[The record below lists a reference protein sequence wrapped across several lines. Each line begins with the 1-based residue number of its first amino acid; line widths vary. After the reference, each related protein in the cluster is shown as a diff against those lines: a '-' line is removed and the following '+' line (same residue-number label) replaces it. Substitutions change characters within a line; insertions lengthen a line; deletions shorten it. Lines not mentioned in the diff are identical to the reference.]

1 MIKLDPQMISYTLV
15 PATSSPPNT
24 KSYRVI
30 NDMPQI
36 PKAVH
41 DAKVTIEI
49 ELTDFENGVEALVH
63 APLGIVQ
70 KGDWKIEGKEATVLP
85 TIAAELNSGSLFI
98 WAINGYFVGI
108 AAVQPMYGQF
118 SDIYG
123 RRWPMLISVAIFALG
138 SGLCGGAT
146 STVMLIAAR
155 VVQGLGAGGIFALVE
170 IIVADLVPLRE
181 RQQFMAA
188 IQAFFALGT
197 FVGPVIGGTI
207 VTSWLSFFLP
217 VYFQVLLEVTP
228 EMSGAYLLATVI
240 PLMPAAMFG
249 GWYITKTGRYKP
261 ALIAGWVSFSLAA
274 GLFTTLDSTSS
285 PGKWIVFQAFGGI
298 GGGLILTTTIPAI
311 QGSLEEKD
319 VGLATAIWS
328 FVRSLGT
335 IWGGAI
341 PAVIF
346 SSRFDE
352 LSYRISDPAV
362 RSLLER
368 GGAYEHAIA
377 SFTQSF
383 NDNPILKAQII
394 DVYTEALKRVW
405 QVLIAFTL
413 AEYGLKVKE
422 KDEDGV

>member
-1 MIKLDPQMISYTLV
+1 
-15 PATSSPPNT
+15 
-24 KSYRVI
+24 
-30 NDMPQI
+30 
-36 PKAVH
+36 
-41 DAKVTIEI
+41 
-49 ELTDFENGVEALVH
+49 
-63 APLGIVQ
+63 
-70 KGDWKIEGKEATVLP
+70 
-85 TIAAELNSGSLFI
+85 
-98 WAINGYFVGI
+98 
-108 AAVQPMYGQF
+108 
-118 SDIYG
+118 
-123 RRWPMLISVAIFALG
+123 
-138 SGLCGGAT
+138 
-146 STVMLIAAR
+146 
-155 VVQGLGAGGIFALVE
+155 
-170 IIVADLVPLRE
+170 
-181 RQQFMAA
+181 
-188 IQAFFALGT
+188 
-197 FVGPVIGGTI
+197 
-207 VTSWLSFFLP
+207 
-217 VYFQVLLEVTP
+217 
-228 EMSGAYLLATVI
+228 
-240 PLMPAAMFG
+240 MFG

-362 RSLLER
+362 RALLER

-383 NDNPILKAQII
+383 NDNPVLKAQII

-413 AEYGLKVKE
+413 AGVPLSIIIKEVELRTTLVTEYGLKVKE
-422 KDEDGV
+422 KDEDGVGNQSTDSTIVVDSVRKESKVNL